1 MGHFLH
7 DSDQTASIIQENGI
21 DRDDDRKVFLMGGIW
36 EWDGRLQN
44 VILSK
49 CYLEHYGIKNG
60 NPSRGDQMSED
71 DRMGAIWVPVTLTNS
86 VDLGMVRRGVLNP
99 KHLRSIEVKALVDTG
114 AVMLVIPNSIA
125 LALGLEEQGQ
135 EVARY
140 ANGYE
145 EVINISEPLK
155 IECLGRST
163 TDEALIVGDE
173 VLIGQVILEK
183 LDFWADCKNQRL
195 IPNPEHP
202 DYPVMLLK

>member
-1 MGHFLH
+1 MTSELG
-7 DSDQTASIIQENGI
+7 
-21 DRDDDRKVFLMGGIW
+21 
-36 EWDGRLQN
+36 
-44 VILSK
+44 ILSGEIMDK
-49 CYLEHYGIKNG
+49 DN
-60 NPSRGDQMSED
+60 
-71 DRMGAIWVPVTLTNS
+71 RMGAIRVSVTLTNS
-86 VDLGMVRRGVLNP
+86 VDLGMIRRGVLNP
-99 KHLRSIEVKALVDTG
+99 KHLRSIEVNALVDTG

-125 LALGLEEQGQ
+125 IALGLEKQGQ

-145 EVINISEPLK
+145 EVINLSEPLR